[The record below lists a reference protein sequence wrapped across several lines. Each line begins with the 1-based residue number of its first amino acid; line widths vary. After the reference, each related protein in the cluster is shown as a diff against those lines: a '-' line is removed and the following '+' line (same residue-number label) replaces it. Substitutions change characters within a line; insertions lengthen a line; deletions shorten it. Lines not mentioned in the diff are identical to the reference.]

1 MKQFTYKD
9 YDIATG
15 IVFTNLCCDMLNRFD
30 IDMFNDASA
39 KPIFEALSDYVGN
52 NIEILEE
59 DKYLCTQSIVSQTVL
74 FVCKPNNC

>member
-30 IDMFNDASA
+30 IDMFNDVSSR
-39 KPIFEALSDYVGN
+39 PIFEALANYVAS
-52 NIEILEE
+52 NIEIEE
-59 DKYLCTQSIVSQTVL
+59 EY
-74 FVCKPNNC
+74 NE

>member
-9 YDIATG
+9 YDTATG

-39 KPIFEALSDYVGN
+39 KPIFEALSDYIGN
-52 NIEILEE
+52 NVKIKE
-59 DKYLCTQSIVSQTVL
+59 DEK
-74 FVCKPNNC
+74 

>member
-1 MKQFTYKD
+1 MKQFTCKD

-39 KPIFEALSDYVGN
+39 KPIFEMLSDYIAN

-59 DKYLCTQSIVSQTVL
+59 EK
-74 FVCKPNNC
+74 

>member
-15 IVFTNLCCDMLNRFD
+15 IVFTNLCYDMLNRFD

-39 KPIFEALSDYVGN
+39 KPIFEALADYVGN

-59 DKYLCTQSIVSQTVL
+59 E
-74 FVCKPNNC
+74 

>member
-30 IDMFNDASA
+30 IDMFNDVSSR
-39 KPIFEALSDYVGN
+39 PIFEALSDYIGS
-52 NIEILEE
+52 NIEIKEE
-59 DKYLCTQSIVSQTVL
+59 YDEWIPFWILWIH
-74 FVCKPNNC
+74 

>member
-30 IDMFNDASA
+30 IDMFNDVSA
-39 KPIFEALSDYVGN
+39 RPIFEALSDYIGN
-52 NIEILEE
+52 NI
-59 DKYLCTQSIVSQTVL
+59 
-74 FVCKPNNC
+74 

>member
-30 IDMFNDASA
+30 IDMFNDVSA
-39 KPIFEALSDYVGN
+39 RPVFDMLSDYIGN
-52 NIEILEE
+52 NIEVKEE
-59 DKYLCTQSIVSQTVL
+59 Y
-74 FVCKPNNC
+74 NE

>member
-30 IDMFNDASA
+30 IDMFNDVSSR
-39 KPIFEALSDYVGN
+39 PIFEALANYVGN
-52 NIEILEE
+52 NVKILEE
-59 DKYLCTQSIVSQTVL
+59 E
-74 FVCKPNNC
+74 NNYVHNLQ